1 MCVPFVCG
9 QARCEPLDLCSRR
22 FSDSNC
28 ALGRLGVLTG
38 MGAGNVVGEMGSWVR
53 GLAFGGAVLGQVFLR
68 CDSSP

>member
-1 MCVPFVCG
+1 MLCVPFVCG

-28 ALGRLGVLTG
+28 ALGRLEVLTG

-53 GLAFGGAVLGQVFLR
+53 GLAFGAVLGQVFLR
-68 CDSSP
+68 CDS